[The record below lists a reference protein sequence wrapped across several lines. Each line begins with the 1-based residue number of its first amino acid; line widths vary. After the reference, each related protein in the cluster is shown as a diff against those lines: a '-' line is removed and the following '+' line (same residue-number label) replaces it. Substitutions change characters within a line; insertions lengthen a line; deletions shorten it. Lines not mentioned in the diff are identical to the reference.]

1 MIDEAALS
9 GSLRSD
15 DGGRLEI
22 IQRRIEI
29 LTGASSPEAPR

>member
-1 MIDEAALS
+1 MIDEAALPA
-9 GSLRSD
+9 GLRTD

-29 LTGASSPEAPR
+29 LTGARGSGAPH